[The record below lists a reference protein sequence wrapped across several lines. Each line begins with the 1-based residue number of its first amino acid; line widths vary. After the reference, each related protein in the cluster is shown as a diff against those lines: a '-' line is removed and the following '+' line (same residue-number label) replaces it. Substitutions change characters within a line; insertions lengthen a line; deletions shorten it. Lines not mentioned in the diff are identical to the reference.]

1 VTAAGAARAPYA
13 AIGGRALTVALL
25 VVVAYSVSHGTLY
38 AQSLVLTAAVFAIL
52 ALSLD
57 LVAGVTGLYSL
68 GHAGLFALGAY
79 GTALLNDHRGWNV
92 FVLLP
97 VVMAGTGLVGLVL
110 GTLSLRVGG
119 LYFAITTF
127 VFTLVVGVLA
137 SDLKITGGLQ
147 GVEGP
152 IFPEFPLGWSAL
164 GSALTW
170 CVMAALG
177 LTVYLVWAIRRSALY
192 PVLLAIRDAEPF
204 AAAAGVR
211 TEVMKVAL
219 FGLSAAL
226 AGMAGWCFSFLGF
239 ISPGQFAWTV
249 SVNILVMVIL
259 GGINTT
265 AGPIVG
271 AVFVSV
277 FPAYVH
283 FSPLWQEVL
292 FGALFVV
299 VIIFFPQGFMGLVAA
314 GVRRLRRDQ
323 GPPPEA
329 PAPPRDLH
337 ATIQAL
343 AGRADAPATEGNAVE
358 CRGITFG
365 YVQGIR
371 ALNDVDLTV
380 RRGTIHG
387 LIGPN
392 GSGKSTLASIIAGH
406 RRPDA
411 GTITVNGVRVERL
424 GASARPAHG
433 LTRTFQAA
441 VLVKELPVAA
451 NVAVGGYSRV
461 PRLGPPRRPPAGRP
475 CRRRALARRHPVVGA
490 YPRRRRAARDRAA
503 HPARGGLRV
512 RAERAAAGRAAGRA
526 LADRGRP
533 RRGHPA
539 RPAALGRH
547 GDRDRA
553 PDAVRLRRLRR
564 RDGPERGRAGGR
576 RARRRGARARPSARG
591 LPGTMTTNNAEPAL
605 EITSLSAGYGR
616 YDVVRDVGLTVG
628 RGEAV
633 ALLGPNGAGKTTL
646 LRAVMGM
653 VKHRSGSVRAGG
665 VELIAMPTH
674 RIARGHAALVPEGR
688 RLFLNQSV
696 EDNLRLGGLR
706 LRRDAGRTREMLDS
720 VYELFPVLA
729 RYRSR
734 PSSALSGGEQ
744 QMVAIGRMM
753 MSDPQVMLLDE
764 PSLGLAPL
772 AIDAVAEALATLR
785 ERGRSLLLVEQRIDL
800 ALRVCDRLYVLT
812 DGRVATEARAGE
824 VDPERRS
831 LLDAYL
837 G

>member
-1 VTAAGAARAPYA
+1 MTAAGAARAPYT

-343 AGRADAPATEGNAVE
+343 AGRPDAPATEGNAVE

-461 PRLGPPRRPPAGRP
+461 PRVG
-475 CRRRALARRHPVVGA
+475 RRALLWPLLPSA
-490 YPRRRRAARDRAA
+490 
-503 HPARGGLRV
+503 
-512 RAERAAAGRAAGRA
+512 
-526 LADRGRP
+526 
-533 RRGHPA
+533 
-539 RPAALGRH
+539 
-547 GDRDRA
+547 
-553 PDAVRLRRLRR
+553 R
-564 RDGPERGRAGGR
+564 RDGRRLGDRAGDALSLVGI
-576 RARRRGARARPSARG
+576 PSW
-591 LPGTMTTNNAEPAL
+591 
-605 EITSLSAGYGR
+605 
-616 YDVVRDVGLTVG
+616 
-628 RGEAV
+628 
-633 ALLGPNGAGKTTL
+633 
-646 LRAVMGM
+646 
-653 VKHRSGSVRAGG
+653 
-665 VELIAMPTH
+665 
-674 RIARGHAALVPEGR
+674 
-688 RLFLNQSV
+688 
-696 EDNLRLGGLR
+696 
-706 LRRDAGRTREMLDS
+706 GRTRVADAPHGIEQLTQLAAACVSGPS
-720 VYELFPVLA
+720 VL
-729 RYRSR
+729 
-734 PSSALSGGEQ
+734 
-744 QMVAIGRMM
+744 
-753 MSDPQVMLLDE
+753 LLDE
-764 PSLGLAPL
+764 PLAGLSPTEVDHVA
-772 AIDAVAEALATLR
+772 AILR
-785 ERGRSLLLVEQRIDL
+785 DLRRSGVTVIVIEHQTRFVFD
-800 ALRVCDRLYVLT
+800 VCDDVTVLS
-812 DGRVATEARAGE
+812 AGE
-824 VDPERRS
+824 PVAAGPAAEVREHARVREV
-831 LLDAYL
+831 YL
-837 G
+837 GQ